1 MESSMRKRGH
11 NQEYTDNLSEGS
23 EPKRQKKLPAL
34 ASVIV
39 EAVKVDSLQRLCSSL
54 EPLFRRILSFLVRP
68 KLDYGGPMDR
78 LVKRWNVPYLSWR
91 APKQLQ
97 GSFSSYV
104 TISYLLPWTGSM
116 IFTAI

>member
-34 ASVIV
+34 ANVIV

-54 EPLFRRILSFLVRP
+54 EPLFRRIVSEEVERAIS
-68 KLDYGGPMDR
+68 KLE
-78 LVKRWNVPYLSWR
+78 
-91 APKQLQ
+91 
-97 GSFSSYV
+97 SSK
-104 TISYLLPWTGSM
+104 TTPR
-116 IFTAI
+116 